1 VYHAIYESKLSKLI
15 IIIIIIYFTLF
26 NFVIYS
32 WTDNIPQEDLAI
44 FGYRPGIS
52 NFGYML
58 EPNREF
64 WQSKSDNTQTKKHIN
79 VYTHTHTHTHTYF

>member
-1 VYHAIYESKLSKLI
+1 
-15 IIIIIIYFTLF
+15 
-26 NFVIYS
+26 VIYS
-32 WTDNIPQEDLAI
+32 QPDNLSQEDLAI

-64 WQSKSDNTQTKKHIN
+64 WYVHYKLWSDKQLNISNELNVIYWTSTQKLHMLG
-79 VYTHTHTHTHTYF
+79 THAEQHEIIFPKIL

>member
-1 VYHAIYESKLSKLI
+1 MYHAIYESKLSKL

-44 FGYRPGIS
+44 FGYTPDTKVKHLRIMRILAT
-52 NFGYML
+52 YLL
-58 EPNREF
+58 ETVVEIR
-64 WQSKSDNTQTKKHIN
+64 
-79 VYTHTHTHTHTYF
+79 